1 MTILQWSPLY
11 LVGIY
16 VCIFFISNVS
26 GIPQSPVATAK
37 SSQEAFEFVA
47 KAESELHKAGKK
59 ATQIEWAY
67 ATNITDENEKKKLEN
82 TKLLDALSL
91 KLGREAKQYDINTI
105 TDQDLKRKLD
115 SISQIGTSI
124 LEQEDLDKYNR
135 ITTEMEKIYSKAKVP
150 GFKDKSKMLS
160 LDPDITL
167 ILAESRDPEE
177 LEYYW
182 THWREVTGKEIRN
195 KNYYEQYVDL
205 RNKAAR
211 MNGFRD
217 GTESQI
223 HAYESKTFVQEMAE
237 TWNGLKPLYE
247 QLHAFVRQRLHEKYG
262 NALVD
267 PEGPIPAHLLG
278 NMWAQSWNNIEDMLK
293 PYPEKPSIEVN
304 EAMKE
309 RGWTPKVMFEK
320 ADDFFQSIGFEP
332 MTEPFWEKSVIKKP
346 EDGRDLVCH
355 ASAWDF
361 YGNDDYRIKMCTKVT
376 AEDFVTVNHE
386 MGHIQYFMRYRNQS
400 YFFRNGANPGF
411 HEGVA
416 DILSLAVGTA
426 SYYQKLG
433 LLSNDVDVTDE
444 ETNINILFSM
454 ALQRLA
460 FMPFGYLVDKYRW
473 DLYSEWATEEEMN
486 CHWVKLRSEIQGIQ
500 PPNMRSE
507 DHFDAGAK
515 YHVAANVGYVRY
527 FTAFV
532 YEFQFYRTLCLIS
545 NQYDPNDPKKP
556 LHRCNFYGSK
566 EAGDKLDSMLKLGSS
581 KPWKD
586 AMEVMTGQRDMS
598 TDAFREYFK
607 PLEDWL
613 ISENKK
619 KNVKVGWKNPPIE
632 KMCKKEVSGAT
643 VVNISILTVIFMSCI
658 QILVH

>member
-1 MTILQWSPLY
+1 
-11 LVGIY
+11 
-16 VCIFFISNVS
+16 
-26 GIPQSPVATAK
+26 
-37 SSQEAFEFVA
+37 
-47 KAESELHKAGKK
+47 
-59 ATQIEWAY
+59 
-67 ATNITDENEKKKLEN
+67 
-82 TKLLDALSL
+82 
-91 KLGREAKQYDINTI
+91 
-105 TDQDLKRKLD
+105 
-115 SISQIGTSI
+115 
-124 LEQEDLDKYNR
+124 
-135 ITTEMEKIYSKAKVP
+135 
-150 GFKDKSKMLS
+150 
-160 LDPDITL
+160 
-167 ILAESRDPEE
+167 
-177 LEYYW
+177 
-182 THWREVTGKEIRN
+182 
-195 KNYYEQYVDL
+195 
-205 RNKAAR
+205 
-211 MNGFRD
+211 
-217 GTESQI
+217 
-223 HAYESKTFVQEMAE
+223 
-237 TWNGLKPLYE
+237 
-247 QLHAFVRQRLHEKYG
+247 
-262 NALVD
+262 
-267 PEGPIPAHLLG
+267 
-278 NMWAQSWNNIEDMLK
+278 
-293 PYPEKPSIEVN
+293 
-304 EAMKE
+304 
-309 RGWTPKVMFEK
+309 
-320 ADDFFQSIGFEP
+320 
-332 MTEPFWEKSVIKKP
+332 
-346 EDGRDLVCH
+346 
-355 ASAWDF
+355 
-361 YGNDDYRIKMCTKVT
+361 
-376 AEDFVTVNHE
+376 
-386 MGHIQYFMRYRNQS
+386 MGHIQYYMRYRNQS

-473 DLYSEWATEEEMN
+473 DLYSGWATEEEMN

-507 DHFDAGAK
+507 DYFDAGAK

-545 NQYDPNDPKKP
+545 KQYDPNDPKKP

-598 TDAFREYFK
+598 TAAFREYFK

-643 VVNISILTVIFMSCI
+643 VVNISILTVTFMSCI